1 MSREMKV
8 IYIYKKKKIAVNV
21 LMLVYFYIFN
31 IKLVGV
37 FFCIVN

>member
-8 IYIYKKKKIAVNV
+8 IYKKKKKIAVNV
-21 LMLVYFYIFN
+21 LMLVRFYILN

>member
-8 IYIYKKKKIAVNV
+8 IYIKKKKIAVNV
-21 LMLVYFYIFN
+21 LMLVRFYIFN